1 LLQQFKCIV
10 SAVADT
16 GSGVTVTDAE
26 DDRRMITIAGEPKS
40 SKNPMSNKDW
50 GRIEKKPGEI
60 LQGAVEH

>member
-1 LLQQFKCIV
+1 M
-10 SAVADT
+10 ADT